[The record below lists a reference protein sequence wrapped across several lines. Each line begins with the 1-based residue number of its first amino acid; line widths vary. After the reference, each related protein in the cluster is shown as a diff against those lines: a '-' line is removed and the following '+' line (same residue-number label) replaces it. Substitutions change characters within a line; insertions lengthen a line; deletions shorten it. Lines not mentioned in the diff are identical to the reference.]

1 MLSVYFQ
8 IKMLK
13 ELVQMLYEKDSDV
26 LVTVRKL
33 VMISLMELF
42 KDIVPGYHIRLPTE
56 KEQKQKVN

>member
-1 MLSVYFQ
+1 
-8 IKMLK
+8 
-13 ELVQMLYEKDSDV
+13 MLYEKDSDV